1 MFRRVLLPVDLSD
14 RHAPALDLAARL
26 CQPGE
31 GEVTLLHV
39 VETIPGLSVEEERP
53 FYDRLERAAR
63 KHLDRLGC
71 QLGGKSVRWHGVVC
85 LGHRVEQ
92 VAARA
97 RQEQAD
103 LVIVTTPPPEP
114 DSARAG
120 LASLSF
126 RIGLVA
132 PCPVLLARAS
142 RSGTEESERRARH
155 GQSGVA

>member
-1 MFRRVLLPVDLSD
+1 MFRRILLPVDLSD
-14 RHAPALDLAARL
+14 RHGPALHLAARL

-53 FYDRLERAAR
+53 FYGRLERAAR
-63 KHLDRLGC
+63 AHLDKCGAQRGE
-71 QLGGKSVRWHGVVC
+71 KSVRWHGVVC
-85 LGHRVEQ
+85 RGHRVDQ
-92 VAARA
+92 VAERA

-103 LVIVTTPPPEP
+103 LVVVTTPAPAA
-114 DSARAG
+114 DNLRAG

-132 PCPVLLARAS
+132 PCPVLLA
-142 RSGTEESERRARH
+142 
-155 GQSGVA
+155 